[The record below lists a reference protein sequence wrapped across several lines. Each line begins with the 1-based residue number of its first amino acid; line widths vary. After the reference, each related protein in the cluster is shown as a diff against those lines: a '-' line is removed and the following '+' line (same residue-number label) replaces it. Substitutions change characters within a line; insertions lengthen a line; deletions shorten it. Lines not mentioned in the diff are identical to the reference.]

1 MKDYECDV
9 LTVPGLRTSDEKFQI
24 RCRLF
29 YSIKLTDFDARV
41 MLKLTGF
48 DNHVIY
54 LQRIEQTN
62 GLTRVGTIFR
72 NNISYKTISQLSTHA
87 CDIESDEDMCM

>member
-29 YSIKLTDFDARV
+29 YGIKLTDFDARV

-54 LQRIEQTN
+54 LQ
-62 GLTRVGTIFR
+62 
-72 NNISYKTISQLSTHA
+72 
-87 CDIESDEDMCM
+87 